1 MLQLFQPTNIY
12 PDVRGSFGNGV
23 VVNPLM
29 VLMEPPVIHVSWQV
43 NGNTPMTAF
52 QLDFYKNDGS
62 GDFIW
67 STGKL
72 TDGCPFY
79 SVDQNGNP
87 ILFTYVLT
95 TTNDDIGTYDEA
107 QMKITQ
113 WWGSDSSDCVVQSS
127 PSVYVVRP
135 TLESDITNY
144 PTSGL
149 ITERSFTFNGS
160 LSSGGGFF
168 EEDGLMWHRWVLYQ
182 IMDGTKEVLKDTGRI
197 YGNAQVTF
205 TYDGFL
211 PGTYYIKLTGET
223 SLGVVSTNYDESVP
237 GWQLN
242 VEYSLDETGM
252 VVTASKSCKGDSA
265 VLISWPLVSQIPLVD
280 SVSPYSA
287 VEDYI
292 TVGAGVN
299 DTAPNGMMKWNQV
312 NGSAMR
318 YAPGW
323 SFVWRGIL
331 TLRDADRGI
340 WENDLVTIKLC
351 DENGTSTGRIEF
363 QYPKSSSASDETKVV
378 ILYYDTNDVATILQ
392 QATNF
397 NGGNLLFAITSEGCY
412 ISKDAPGADALYPS
426 DYLYPNS
433 SLYPSIGQG
442 IGKYIAFD
450 GSQASKYNSYY
461 ISEIVLKGPQS
472 VQIMKVTDY
481 EIENQVLVDQYLGDD
496 INLAYDAGTVFL
508 LCKNSVDYDGGNYYV
523 GTVGTLAGLSV
534 YRKTGDN
541 NNLELVG
548 NVGKNVTSI
557 LDYAARSQ
565 QGPYTYY
572 LYVKCSDKFTS
583 LPSISNTVDPC
594 FWNWAVLSCTK
605 NSDGTYEVQKSY
617 LFGKNLNSGTVS
629 NNNKPGI
636 FGNFTR
642 YPLVQVSPQN
652 YKSGTLRS
660 LIGVIDGYTGEYSD
674 TIDLRDELYGL
685 STNTNY
691 LFLKDRKGDL
701 IMIRPAG
708 DISMELMDDTREQ
721 ALTINFPWVETG
733 DASNVSIYKVQA

>member
-23 VVNPLM
+23 VVNPQM

-113 WWGSDSSDCVVQSS
+113 WWGSGANDYIVQSS
-127 PSVYVVRP
+127 PSVYYVKP
-135 TLESDITNY
+135 PLISQITNY
-144 PTSGL
+144 PLSGL
-149 ITERSFTFNGS
+149 ITTKSFTFNGE
-160 LSSGGGFF
+160 LYTGGGFF
-168 EEDGLMWHRWVLYQ
+168 DEDGLMWHRWVLYQ
-182 IMDGTKEVLKDTGRI
+182 VTDGRQVILKDTGRI
-197 YGNAQVTF
+197 YGNAEITF

-211 PGTYYIKLTGET
+211 PGIYYIKLTGET
-223 SLGVVSTNYDESVP
+223 SFGVFSTNYDEAEP

-242 VEYSLDETGM
+242 VSYDLEETGM
-252 VVTASKSCKGDSA
+252 TVIASKSCGGDSA
-265 VLISWPLVSQIPLVD
+265 VQISWPLVSQIPLVD
-280 SVSPYSA
+280 SVVPYSA
-287 VEDYI
+287 VGDYI
-292 TVGAGVN
+292 TIGAGQ
-299 DTAPNGMMKWNQV
+299 TGSSPNGMMKWNQV

-340 WENDLVTIKLC
+340 WENGLVIINLC
-351 DENGTSTGRIEF
+351 DENGTSKGRIEF
-363 QYPKSSSASDETKVV
+363 QYPKSSSASDETQVV
-378 ILYYDTNDVATILQ
+378 IRYYDTNDIPTILQ
-392 QATNF
+392 QVTNF
-397 NGGNLLFAITSEGCY
+397 NEGSLLFAVTPEGCY
-412 ISKDAPGADALYPS
+412 IAKETINSGSLYPNDTLYPS
-426 DYLYPNS
+426 LT
-433 SLYPSIGQG
+433 LYPSAGQQLG
-442 IGKYIAFD
+442 QNIAFD
-450 GSQASKYNSYY
+450 GTQASKYNSYY

-472 VQIMKVTDY
+472 VRIVKVTDY
-481 EIENQVLVDQYLGDD
+481 PMEESELVDQYSGDN
-496 INLAYDAGTVFL
+496 INLDYGSGTVFL
-508 LCKNSVDYDGGNYYV
+508 LCKNSVNYDGGNYYI
-523 GTVGTLAGLSV
+523 GNVGTLAGISV
-534 YRKTGDN
+534 YRKIGDN
-541 NNLELVG
+541 NNLDLVG
-548 NVGKNVTSI
+548 TFDKNVTSI

-572 LYVKCSDKFTS
+572 LYVQGADKFTS

-594 FWNWAVLSCTK
+594 FWNWTVLSCTK
-605 NSDGTYEVQKSY
+605 DTNGNYVVQKSY
-617 LFGKNLNSGTVS
+617 LFGKNLDSGTIS
-629 NNNKPGI
+629 NGNKPGI

-642 YPLVQVSPQN
+642 YPLVQIAPQN

-660 LIGVIDGYTGEYSD
+660 LIGVIDGYTGEYYD

-685 STNTNY
+685 STNTNF

-701 IMIRPAG
+701 LMIRPSG
-708 DISMELMDDTREQ
+708 EISMETMDGTREQ
-721 ALTINFPWVETG
+721 AQTISFPWVETG
-733 DASNVSIYKVQA
+733 EADNASIYKIVK